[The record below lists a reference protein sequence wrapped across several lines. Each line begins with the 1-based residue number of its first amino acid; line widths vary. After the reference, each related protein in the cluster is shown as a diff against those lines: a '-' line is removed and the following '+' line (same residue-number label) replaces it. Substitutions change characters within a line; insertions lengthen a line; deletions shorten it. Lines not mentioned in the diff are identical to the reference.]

1 MLDVYGRD
9 LDLNLLRVFV
19 AVADSGSVTKAA
31 ARLYL
36 TQPAV
41 SASLRRLRTAIG
53 ASVFVR
59 QGRGL
64 ALTARGER
72 LASEVRPHLQA
83 LVAASLSPP
92 RFDPKTSDRVVRLG
106 LSDSNEPWLV
116 PRLLRWTSS
125 RAPHMRFVCVPV
137 QFRTVEEAFSS
148 RRIDLAVTI
157 ADELPPSIRRVSL
170 KKKEFVC
177 LFDPRHVKV
186 GVKIS
191 EREYFARDH
200 VIVSYN
206 ADLRGLVEDLLGKTR
221 RVRVSVSSFSNIGA
235 IVEGTALLA
244 TVPEQ
249 VAFQLRRA
257 HPRLRVAKLPFALE
271 SQGMELLWSD
281 ATDTDEACAFIRD
294 AIVRITSDG
303 SPASR
308 VSFRRST

>member
-1 MLDVYGRD
+1 MLDSYGRN

-41 SASLRRLRTAIG
+41 SAALRRLRTAIG
-53 ASVFVR
+53 AAVFVR

-72 LASEVRPHLQA
+72 LASDVRPHLQA
-83 LVAASLSPP
+83 LVEASLSK
-92 RFDPKTSDRVVRLG
+92 FDPKTSDRVVRLG

-116 PRLLRWTSS
+116 PRLLRWASS

-170 KKKEFVC
+170 KKKSFVC
-177 LFDPRHVKV
+177 LFDPRHVKAKS
-186 GVKIS
+186 KIS

-249 VAFQLRRA
+249 VALQLRLA
-257 HPRLRVAKLPFALE
+257 HPRLRMAKLPFALE
-271 SQGMELLWSD
+271 SRGMELLWSD
-281 ATDTDEACAFIRD
+281 ATEADDACAFVRD
-294 AIVRITSDG
+294 AIMRITS
-303 SPASR
+303 R
-308 VSFRRST
+308 E